1 MWEGVITE
9 VKMQKKII
17 AGFIVFLGFMWLCT
31 VISKSFY
38 TTKLPIVSA
47 TGLEEKYIEHIVEAE
62 GIVVEGGKRAVTA
75 LEGLRVEE
83 LLVHVGDRVEAGD
96 VLFRI
101 NLDDLGDMIKDKQT
115 EITKLQLQVNAI
127 LENQELEKQR
137 KEIEEARA
145 REDYNTTARQ
155 KDTDVGRAAD
165 VYARKMED
173 LDEEGL
179 SEEERQAILD
189 ELQSAAYGEA
199 DAMRERESAMKEIE
213 RNIEDIQFPE
223 ASDATLAVTQ
233 TQMASL
239 KSDLSVYQKVLN
251 SQGNVTA
258 QAAGMIT
265 DIFVEAGSRVPDSAA
280 ILMTDDSIPCQL
292 KVIIDKE
299 QKKYVG
305 FGDEVSISLDGSKQK
320 LETTIDY
327 FSESQSMPGSF
338 ETFIRLPEEM
348 GAPGL
353 SGKLIR
359 SERGEKYMYCI
370 SPAAVHKL
378 DNREFV
384 YVLKEREGILGKE
397 YYVEEVT
404 VTVLDQNDNWVAL
417 ESPVLDGES
426 KIITSADKEFGKGDV
441 VRWVE

>member
-1 MWEGVITE
+1 
-9 VKMQKKII
+9 MQKKIVT
-17 AGFIVFLGFMWLCT
+17 GFVIFLGFMWLCT

-38 TTKLPIVSA
+38 TTKLPIVD
-47 TGLEEKYIEHIVEAE
+47 TTELEEKYIEHIVEAE
-62 GIVVEGGKRAVTA
+62 GIVVEGGKQAVTA
-75 LEGLRVEE
+75 LGGLRVEE

-101 NLDDLGDMIKDKQT
+101 NLEDLGGIIKDKQT
-115 EITKLQLQVNAI
+115 EISKLQLQVNAI
-127 LENQELEKQR
+127 LENQELEKQK

-155 KDTDVGRAAD
+155 KNTDVGRAAD
-165 VYARKMED
+165 VYARRMEE
-173 LDEEGL
+173 LDEENL

-199 DAMRERESAMKEIE
+199 DAMRERDSAMKEIE
-213 RNIEDIQFPE
+213 RSIEDIQFPE
-223 ASDATLAVTQ
+223 ASDATLSVTQ
-233 TQMASL
+233 TEMASL
-239 KSDLSVYQKVLN
+239 KSELSVYQEVLN
-251 SQGNVTA
+251 RQGNVTA
-258 QAAGMIT
+258 PAAGMIT

-292 KVIIDKE
+292 KVVIDKE

-305 FGDEVSISLDGSKQK
+305 FGDEVSISLEGSKK
-320 LETTIDY
+320 ELETTIDY
-327 FSESQSMPGSF
+327 FSESQSMPGCF
-338 ETFIRLPEEM
+338 ETFIRLPENM
-348 GAPGL
+348 GVPGL
-353 SGKLIR
+353 SGRLTR
-359 SERGEKYMYCI
+359 SERGEKYTYCI
-370 SPAAVHKL
+370 SPSAVHTL

-384 YVLKEREGILGKE
+384 YVLREREGILGRE
-397 YYVEEVT
+397 YYVEEAT
-404 VTVLDQNDNWVAL
+404 VRVLDQNDSWAAL